1 MYYLRFFL
9 FIFLIISDK
18 AISQEIDAA
27 YLESLPQDIKE
38 DVLRKTSKDNQS
50 EDKTYRSNQF
60 SSKLQKEEDFED
72 LKNRLEKGLQ
82 KLEERLNRDDKVSND
97 ELKLFGSDFF
107 DTIQTSFMPIGEANS
122 DSSYILD
129 FGDLIEIQLVGP
141 KSSLD
146 SFLIERDGS
155 INIPNV
161 GKLSLAG
168 LSLKE
173 ASEIIKSK
181 IYNLYVGTN
190 AFITLKNIRDVNVLV
205 AGNALNPG
213 VYTLNGNS
221 NMFHALSAAGG
232 INEFGSYRV
241 INLIRDSE
249 IVETL
254 DVYDLLI
261 NGKFNLNKRLRSGDI
276 IFVEDKKNIVS
287 VDGAVKR
294 KAKYELLE
302 NENLYKAIEYSNGLS
317 IDADLKNIFL
327 DRLFDGNVQSL
338 PISTINQFKDIACQ
352 DTDKI
357 YIRKHPYIEA
367 TIEGAV
373 VKPGTYILS
382 DGSSLKELIDMA
394 GGFTDTAYIRGATYE
409 TVESLE
415 INKLA
420 KSVLYDQFI
429 DNIITISQQ
438 NPSSDTS
445 SNSIV
450 GLTQELNKTKANGRV
465 VVDLLDENK
474 SSKVFLRNNDKL
486 TIPHKTNHVYVYG
499 ETSSEGSVMYSPQED
514 VDYYISKSGGFKD
527 IADKGAIYVLHPNG
541 ITEKYSKNRNLFLN
555 EPNEVILYP
564 GSIIFVPRKLD
575 DSVGK
580 RLSAQAYVTILGN
593 IGVALASL
601 CAIDNN

>member
-1 MYYLRFFL
+1 MYYFRFFL

-141 KSSLD
+141 KSSMD

-168 LSLKE
+168 LSLEE

-486 TIPHKTNHVYVYG
+486 TIPHKINHVYVYG

-555 EPNEVILYP
+555 EPNEIILYP

-601 CAIDNN
+601 SAIDNN

>member
-601 CAIDNN
+601 SAIDNN

>member
-1 MYYLRFFL
+1 MYYFRFFL

-38 DVLRKTSKDNQS
+38 DVLRKTSKDNQL

-327 DRLFDGNVQSL
+327 DRLFDGNVKSL

-450 GLTQELNKTKANGRV
+450 GLTQELDKTKANGRV

-486 TIPHKTNHVYVYG
+486 TIPHKINHVYVYG

-555 EPNEVILYP
+555 EPNEIILYP

-601 CAIDNN
+601 SAIDNN